1 VSKFFDE
8 MADDDSDDD
17 EDDEDLEGSDM
28 SDGEL
33 DRRIARR
40 SKEKERVYTQAEIAA
55 ENMDDDQLD
64 LMRAQDRRR
73 NREGIFDA
81 EADVSA
87 VADDI
92 VKRHKMAGRR
102 VGAGGRGG
110 MNDIG
115 GMKLNRRDKE
125 VNQQSLVPSVT
136 DPQIWMF
143 GCKIGKE
150 EELVLT
156 LLNKAIAIHQEV
168 RINFYS

>member
-1 VSKFFDE
+1 
-8 MADDDSDDD
+8 
-17 EDDEDLEGSDM
+17 
-28 SDGEL
+28 
-33 DRRIARR
+33 
-40 SKEKERVYTQAEIAA
+40 
-55 ENMDDDQLD
+55 
-64 LMRAQDRRR
+64 
-73 NREGIFDA
+73 
-81 EADVSA
+81 
-87 VADDI
+87 
-92 VKRHKMAGRR
+92 
-102 VGAGGRGG
+102 